1 MKDTRAQRP
10 AGHLSRRRRTAL
22 APIAVAVAWLCLAV
36 LPVRAQP
43 PMEDAHA
50 TLPSVLLLPPRLPP
64 AAGDAARAE
73 ADAACDHLAGDLAAA
88 GLARVVDRTQV
99 DRILQEQSLQAGPA
113 RPMLSYDAMIR
124 LEADTSRLAP
134 ETTLSLIDLSTGNVT
149 AQQTFPW
156 PPKED
161 DAKAMRDFCRDG
173 LKRITKP
180 GAGTLRV
187 RTLWATEAIA
197 SERIRPLGKR
207 LIEVFDE
214 ALRRSNRLALVH
226 HLEAASAKEESLLLL
241 MGLSRLP
248 GGRQFTPQADATIEL
263 RVVEGD
269 GSGKTFPETPVEI
282 GVRLRKGAG
291 YEGDW
296 VTTAGPVRDFDA
308 LIPQAWRKLAQSL
321 GEVHAETATTL
332 LDEMSLRRKQADAEL
347 QTAQELRKSPA
358 TSPRETA
365 KLLMAALPHAEAAL
379 KLDPTYPEAVRVYV
393 DTLAY
398 LSDYD
403 YEKRLLPEAPF
414 RLLREA
420 AGYLDRFHQDA
431 VLCGS
436 LCESASRGV
445 LRSPLMTF
453 WRPQRYDDPL
463 PPFRSGMLALTPE
476 LVQALDAAKRVLE
489 RGFEDDVKFR
499 FDTSEWMLV
508 PTVRG
513 MRLMNVP
520 AAQRQAWL
528 TATAD
533 RCLAKVKR
541 GRARAI
547 DPIDD
552 WQHCIH
558 LQARIAEL
566 LIEEGQTEAA
576 RRILDRAQS
585 DVPPQYASSAYGAIN
600 LMRAVVGKA
609 NDARLRADFDQWIHR
624 GEKAKVRLFQID
636 WPALDIFAGQTDGGC
651 LPYGSDRSPVKI
663 PIISDYRHANYRPL
677 AEGDG
682 RLYFYAMSDPWIACV
697 PVDARGWPIG
707 EAVRN
712 ARGWKVWDHIEEIPQ
727 PQWGKSSWLR
737 SAHYIDG
744 KLYVSTHGSGLQ
756 VFDPK
761 TKTWKGYGPE
771 QGLPSRDV
779 DEVFPIGGQA
789 IYCNSNRTHFILSLA
804 DGAVTLVHRA
814 DLRTWEKD
822 WSVDWNLLLAW
833 RDGRRV
839 VAVDN
844 GGVWDD
850 LLSASRIRTPLP
862 AAPCYG
868 WPPSNDSRMGILNV
882 LESGGR
888 RLCVCAGGLYELDAA
903 GKAKLLRAWQTT
915 NYWLKPAGCNVIAP
929 ADCPFLGIPDV
940 LGPAGSYL
948 AFTDHFNLAVYDLSS
963 DMWYGPLHVD
973 VGSGRPG
980 PIVTSRGVLW
990 GAAFPLGLTCL
1001 ALDDAVA
1008 YAKSIGRAMSTTEYR
1023 RRQQRFIATAK
1034 PLDRAK
1040 FNLGMR
1046 RFDQAKAALQEVL
1059 DTDPDQPEAL
1069 LLMGFLHLREC
1080 LDQPDEALK
1089 YYRRAA
1095 ALEDNPVASYS
1106 GMYFWARILHDRR
1119 QWAETLD
1126 LCQQISRR
1134 YPGLEPWDR
1143 QLVDQLRDSARQQL
1157 AAKTAKQPAP
1167 AASNKREEPA
1177 R

>member
-1 MKDTRAQRP
+1 
-10 AGHLSRRRRTAL
+10 
-22 APIAVAVAWLCLAV
+22 
-36 LPVRAQP
+36 
-43 PMEDAHA
+43 
-50 TLPSVLLLPPRLPP
+50 
-64 AAGDAARAE
+64 
-73 ADAACDHLAGDLAAA
+73 
-88 GLARVVDRTQV
+88 
-99 DRILQEQSLQAGPA
+99 
-113 RPMLSYDAMIR
+113 
-124 LEADTSRLAP
+124 
-134 ETTLSLIDLSTGNVT
+134 
-149 AQQTFPW
+149 
-156 PPKED
+156 
-161 DAKAMRDFCRDG
+161 
-173 LKRITKP
+173 
-180 GAGTLRV
+180 
-187 RTLWATEAIA
+187 
-197 SERIRPLGKR
+197 
-207 LIEVFDE
+207 
-214 ALRRSNRLALVH
+214 
-226 HLEAASAKEESLLLL
+226 
-241 MGLSRLP
+241 
-248 GGRQFTPQADATIEL
+248 
-263 RVVEGD
+263 
-269 GSGKTFPETPVEI
+269 
-282 GVRLRKGAG
+282 
-291 YEGDW
+291 
-296 VTTAGPVRDFDA
+296 
-308 LIPQAWRKLAQSL
+308 
-321 GEVHAETATTL
+321 
-332 LDEMSLRRKQADAEL
+332 
-347 QTAQELRKSPA
+347 
-358 TSPRETA
+358 
-365 KLLMAALPHAEAAL
+365 MAALPHAEAAL

-737 SAHYIDG
+737 SARYIDG

-973 VGSGRPG
+973 VGSGARPHSHVAGRALGRRLPLGPHVPGARRRGRLRQEHRPRHEHHRISPPPAAIHRDGQAAGPRQVQPRHAPVRPG
-980 PIVTSRGVLW
+980 QGGPPRGARHGPRSARGPAADGLLTPPRVSRPAGR
-990 GAAFPLGLTCL
+990 GA
-1001 ALDDAVA
+1001 
-1008 YAKSIGRAMSTTEYR
+1008 
-1023 RRQQRFIATAK
+1023 
-1034 PLDRAK
+1034 
-1040 FNLGMR
+1040 
-1046 RFDQAKAALQEVL
+1046 EVL
-1059 DTDPDQPEAL
+1059 PP
-1069 LLMGFLHLREC
+1069 G
-1080 LDQPDEALK
+1080 
-1089 YYRRAA
+1089 RRV
-1095 ALEDNPVASYS
+1095 EDNPVASYS